1 VLKVKNSA
9 IADEIASAAE
19 LLMGQGN
26 EAIPVV
32 IIKNLSGVEATNDAS
47 ATELLISQHEDLFK
61 GTL

>member
-1 VLKVKNSA
+1 MKVKNSA

-32 IIKNLSGVEATNDAS
+32 IIKNLSEFKTTEDAS
-47 ATELLISQHEDLFK
+47 ATELFISEQEDLFK